1 MLTTD
6 EIRQLINEDEA
17 SEKKKFAKMGQR
29 YYDGDHDIKGYRLF
43 YYDSDGNLVEDKY
56 RSNIKIPHPFL
67 TELNDQAT
75 QYILSGTDGFIK
87 SDIPELQTELDA
99 YFNENEEYIAELME
113 TLTGC
118 QNKGFDY
125 MYYYMNEDG
134 RTAFQWADSIGV
146 VEVEARF
153 ASDKKAHML
162 YWYVDRVDKDGKKIK
177 KIIDFDD
184 ENKYFYVQTDEGEIK
199 KDDSEPI
206 NPKPH
211 VLYQEDGDE
220 TTYYEGLGYVPF
232 FRLDNNKRQHSSLRP
247 IKDLIDDYDLMASS
261 LSNNLVD
268 FDTPIHAV
276 KGFEGDN
283 LNELQKNLKTT
294 KVVGVGED
302 GDFDVKVVDVPY
314 QARQAKLE
322 LDEKSIYKFGMG
334 LNLSELK
341 DTSATVSI
349 AIKAAYSLLDLK
361 CSKLIINTKKF
372 LRKQIK
378 VVLDEINDREGTDY
392 QMKDVYFNFEPEVMS
407 NALENA
413 QIELTEAQRQNM
425 VINTLLA
432 LATKLDNETLMQ
444 LICEQLDMDYDD
456 IKDKLPDP
464 DEATN
469 AVNAAQ
475 KALDGVVPGE
485 GDVLNE

>member
-6 EIRQLINEDEA
+6 EIRQFINEDEA
-17 SEKKKFAKMGQR
+17 SEKKKYAIIGQR

-43 YYDSDGNLVEDKY
+43 YYDSDGNLVEDIY

-75 QYILSGTDGFIK
+75 QYILSGSDGFIK

-125 MYYYMNEDG
+125 MYSYMNEDG

-211 VLYQEDGDE
+211 VLYQEDDDE

-232 FRLDNNKRQHSSLRP
+232 FRMDNNKRQRSSLVP

-268 FDTPIHAV
+268 FDTPILAV

-283 LNELQKNLKTT
+283 VDELQMNTKT
-294 KVVGVGED
+294 KKSVMVGED
-302 GDFDVKVVDVPY
+302 GDFDIKTVEVPY
-314 QARQAKLE
+314 EARKAKLE

-361 CSKLIINTKKF
+361 CSKLIINLKKF

-378 VVLDEINDREGTDY
+378 VVLKEINDRNGTDY
-392 QMKDVYFNFEPEVMS
+392 QMKDVYFDFEPEVMS
-407 NALENA
+407 NAQENA
-413 QIELTEAQRQNM
+413 QIELIEAQRQNM

-444 LICEQLDMDYDD
+444 LICEQLDLDYDD

-464 DEATN
+464 DEAAN
-469 AVNAAQ
+469 AVQTAQ
-475 KALDGVVPGE
+475 GALDGVVPEEGE
-485 GDVLNE
+485 GLNE